1 MEAVVEAV
9 SNKFGPSVLLA
20 RADGKDWYKPSKFGP
35 QVDLLSLAKGDKV
48 DFTADG
54 KYIKAIAKTG
64 TAPVSQSQPSS
75 GASSARP
82 AGRVMSGEQKAEI
95 ARSVALKAI
104 FDSPVVAKLSEH
116 KDEAQ
121 TLSFL
126 RELTDDATGYILTGK
141 FEPPTV
147 Q

>member
-64 TAPVSQSQPSS
+64 TAPV
-75 GASSARP
+75 AARP
-82 AGRVMSGEQKAEI
+82 ATVSGGPAMTDEVQGNI
-95 ARSVALKAI
+95 ARSTALKSVWG
-104 FDSPVVAKLSEH
+104 SPAVAQLTQQM
-116 KDEAQ
+116 DQAEAVS
-121 TLSFL
+121 LM
-126 RELTDDATGYILTGK
+126 RELTEANAGYILTGK
-141 FEPPTV
+141 FSPTP
-147 Q
+147 